1 MNKTELRQIIKEEVS
16 NVLKEF
22 VHGLGAFR
30 RLIITSAKHEAIKA
44 DIEKFMK
51 RPEIKRDYPVK
62 FTIKTSVMP
71 NSFVIDMEGEGATAL
86 GNKLK
91 DQAKKLD
98 KSATVKVKTEAP
110 KKAVKEIQVVKSKHM
125 PTSSGVDFTV
135 SVLNNYVI
143 RNNIPMSLENIINDD
158 ESRSYKDFIESMPTS
173 MALIKQFK
181 NAKEVASKGDLVVY
195 RFQISDEV
203 SHVLI
208 KKTLPGYKCII
219 GHIDSTVA
227 DAKFTYSENKVFGIE
242 GAVREVHLSELS
254 KEYIGQGY
262 GNFLYHALWD
272 DSSAI
277 MSDLMLFKGSFAMW
291 SGKIASE
298 AEFFGGLVNSKTNYG
313 TSKFIVPLNVNSAP
327 KSASEIHNYI
337 AIKTGTPKTLR
348 KIAYN
353 LQTINTLTELVMLGV
368 DSSLNQVY
376 KFDDESGTGN
386 MVSST
391 MIEVIEEADSI
402 SDFIKRLADSEI
414 EEVGVDYP
422 KKYGTLSNID
432 RKKIRSI
439 VMMFRDATIIVKES
453 GAGNVIYTLI

>member
-16 NVLKEF
+16 NVLKEY

-30 RLIITSAKHEAIKA
+30 RLIITSAKYETIKS
-44 DIEKFMK
+44 DIEKFMA

-110 KKAVKEIQVVKSKHM
+110 KKAVKEIQVSKSKHM

-135 SVLNNYVI
+135 SVLNNYVVQT
-143 RNNIPMSLENIINDD
+143 NISRSLKNTIHDVL
-158 ESRSYKDFIESMPTS
+158 SYKDFIESVPTS

-181 NAKEVASKGDLVVY
+181 NAKVVASKGDLDVY
-195 RFQISDEV
+195 RFQDSDET

-219 GHIDSTVA
+219 GHIDSTVV
-227 DAKFTYSENKVFGIE
+227 DAKFRYSENKMFGIE
-242 GAVREVHLSELS
+242 GDVREVHLSELS

-298 AEFFGGLVNSKTNYG
+298 AEFFGGLVKSMTNYG
-313 TSKFIVPLNVNSAP
+313 IGKFIVPLNVNSAP
-327 KSASEIHNYI
+327 KAASEIHNYI

-368 DSSLNQVY
+368 NSSLNQVY

-391 MIEVIEEADSI
+391 MIEVIEESDSI
-402 SDFIKRLADSEI
+402 SDFIKRLADSYI
-414 EEVGVDYP
+414 DEVGIDYP
-422 KKYGTLSNID
+422 KKYDAVSDID

-439 VMMFRDATIIVKES
+439 VMMFKDATIIVKES

>member
-110 KKAVKEIQVVKSKHM
+110 KKAVKEIQVVNTKHM
-125 PTSSGVDFTV
+125 PTPSGVDFTV
-135 SVLNNYVI
+135 SVLDSYAV
-143 RNNIPMSLENIINDD
+143 RYNISKSLEDTIND
-158 ESRSYKDFIESMPTS
+158 ELSYKDFIESVPTS

-195 RFQISDEV
+195 RFQSDSDV

-219 GHIDSTVA
+219 GHIDSELT
-227 DAKFTYSENKVFGIE
+227 DAEFRYSENKIFGIE
-242 GAVREVHLSELS
+242 GDVRQVHVSALS

-277 MSDLMLFKGSFAMW
+277 ISDNMLFKGSFAMW

-298 AEFFGGLVNSKTNYG
+298 AEFFGGLVKSRTNNY
-313 TSKFIVPLNVNSAP
+313 TSKFIVPLNVKSAP
-327 KSASEIHNYI
+327 KSAPDIYNYI

-368 DSSLNQVY
+368 DSSINQVY

-391 MIEVIEEADSI
+391 MIEVIEESDSI
-402 SDFIKRLADSEI
+402 SDFIKRLADSYIDEI
-414 EEVGVDYP
+414 GVDYP
-422 KKYGTLSNID
+422 KKYDAVSDID